1 CPEVSEI
8 CPTATMP
15 SSLFWMRSL
24 SPRKTGTLKSQQASI
39 YTHCMR
45 WHSAGIGGS
54 MTIILLL
61 IGAALIYLI
70 QARLYSH
77 YWRQGLHV
85 AIHFP
90 RQAVV
95 EGENATLVEEITNN
109 KRLPLPILHVKF
121 KISRNLL

>member
-1 CPEVSEI
+1 
-8 CPTATMP
+8 
-15 SSLFWMRSL
+15 
-24 SPRKTGTLKSQQASI
+24 
-39 YTHCMR
+39 
-45 WHSAGIGGS
+45 

-121 KISRNLL
+121 KISRNLLFEGGENTSVSDSSYRHDIFSVQTGILYHRSGQPGLCQSVFIRKSGG